1 MKEVKMKDYDYSVQA
16 KYYDVLEAN
25 PSVEAFNKVL
35 DKLLKKHRI
44 KSVLDLTCGTGAQA
58 IYLHKSGYD
67 VTASDFSK
75 EMVAIAQKKY
85 PKINFHQADIRSA
98 KFGKFDAVISIF
110 NAIGH
115 LSKSDFQKAIQ
126 NIANNLKTGGLY
138 IFDIFNYDFM
148 KNNFIPYEFIDT
160 CKEVDGTKYVR
171 FNKNKFDKKKQIMT
185 MNQKTYIQEGMDKS
199 KIFKNSWDMQIYSSE
214 QLKNVLEKN
223 SFEIVEFLSMDGKK
237 FEKEKSL
244 FILTIAKKK

>member
-1 MKEVKMKDYDYSVQA
+1 MKDYDYSVQA
-16 KYYDVLEAN
+16 KYYDVLEEN

-35 DKLLKKHRI
+35 DKLLKKHKV
-44 KSVLDLTCGTGAQA
+44 KSVFDITCGTGSQA
-58 IYLHKSGYD
+58 IYLDKKGYD

-85 PKINFHQADIRSA
+85 PKIKFKQADMRSA
-98 KFGKFDAVISIF
+98 NFGNFDAVISIF

-126 NIANNLKTGGLY
+126 NISNNLKTGGLY
-138 IFDIFNYDFM
+138 IFDIFNFDFM

-160 CKEVDGTKYVR
+160 CKEVDGIKYVR
-171 FNKNKFDKKKQIMT
+171 FNKNKFDKKKQLMT
-185 MNQKTYIQEGMDKS
+185 MNQKTFIQEGLDKPQ
-199 KIFKNSWDMQIYSSE
+199 IFRDSWDMQIYSSE
-214 QLKNVLEKN
+214 QLKNILEKN
-223 SFEIVEFLSMDGKK
+223 GFEIVEFLSMDGKK
-237 FEKEKSL
+237 FDKQNSL

>member
-1 MKEVKMKDYDYSVQA
+1 MNEVKMKDYEYSVQA
-16 KYYDVLEAN
+16 KYYDVLEEN

-35 DKLLKKHRI
+35 DKLLKKHKVKNVFDI
-44 KSVLDLTCGTGAQA
+44 TCGTGAQA
-58 IYLHKSGYD
+58 IYLDKHGYN

-85 PKINFHQADIRSA
+85 PKIKFKQADMRSA
-98 KFGKFDAVISIF
+98 NFGKFDTVISIF

-115 LSKSDFQKAIQ
+115 LSESDFQKAIQ
-126 NIANNLKTGGLY
+126 NISNNLKTGGLY
-138 IFDIFNYDFM
+138 IFDIFNFDFM

-185 MNQKTYIQEGMDKS
+185 MNQKTYIQDGMDKP
-199 KIFKNSWDMQIYSSE
+199 KTFTDSWDMQIYSSE
-214 QLKNVLEKN
+214 QLKNILEKN
-223 SFEIVEFLSMDGKK
+223 GFEIVEFLGMDGKK
-237 FEKEKSL
+237 FDKENSL
-244 FILTIAKKK
+244 FMLTIARKK

>member
-1 MKEVKMKDYDYSVQA
+1 MKNYDYSVQA
-16 KYYDVLEAN
+16 KYYDVLEEY

-35 DKLLKKHRI
+35 DKLLQKHKV
-44 KSVLDLTCGTGAQA
+44 KSVLDVTCGTGAQA
-58 IYLHKSGYD
+58 IYLDKHGYK

-75 EMVAIAQKKY
+75 EMVVIAQKKY
-85 PKINFHQADIRSA
+85 PKIKFKHADMRSA
-98 KFGKFDAVISIF
+98 NLGKFDAVISIF

-126 NIANNLKTGGLY
+126 NISNNLKTGGLY
-138 IFDIFNYDFM
+138 IFDILNFGFM

-171 FNKNKFDKKKQIMT
+171 FNKNKFDKRKQLMT
-185 MNQKTYIQEGMDKS
+185 MNQKTYIQEGMDKP
-199 KIFKNSWDMQIYSSE
+199 KIFKDSWDMQIYSSE
-214 QLKNVLEKN
+214 QLKNILEN
-223 SFEIVEFLSMDGKK
+223 NGFEIVEFLSMDGKK
-237 FEKEKSL
+237 FDKEKSL